1 MTTDVGKPK
10 MVARNA
16 ESGGAPK
23 SQVLKVASPAGEVQ
37 DLLQMLQRELLEE
50 GPPTCIVS
58 PDGEVIY
65 ANKAYHRIAGA
76 LSEAGALPSQST
88 LGLLPQGSDLSPIAV
103 SQEHKLTID
112 GRTEYF
118 RAKRRPIRG
127 ADGGMRATALVFES
141 TTKLKATATALVQA
155 TTRLDDTTRLVS
167 DWVWETDR
175 NLILT
180 FVSPRVHDALGYH
193 PREIIG
199 RSLNDLPEQTSPKL
213 TSLAT
218 SERHAPFRDSE
229 IAIRHRGGATLL
241 FRLNG
246 LPVYCPDSGSFLGYR
261 GTAEN
266 ITALRQR
273 EEALISAKESAE
285 LANRAKTEFLAN
297 MSHELRTPLNAVIGF
312 SEIMESEL
320 LGPLGS
326 SQYKSY
332 AADIHESAQHLLTLI
347 NDILDVAKI
356 EAGAHELR
364 DEEVDPYDVV
374 SAVERLVAER
384 AKRAELTLT
393 VTLQEKLPRLRA
405 DERKLKQVLLN
416 LMSNAIKFTP
426 EGGRV
431 ALAARYAP
439 DGTFVFEVSD
449 TGIGIALEDIPRAF
463 APFEQVDSRLS
474 RQFEG
479 TGLGLPLSDGFVRLH
494 GGHLELKS
502 EPGVGTRA
510 IVTLPRDRVI

>member
-1 MTTDVGKPK
+1 
-10 MVARNA
+10 MV
-16 ESGGAPK
+16 
-23 SQVLKVASPAGEVQ
+23 
-37 DLLQMLQRELLEE
+37 
-50 GPPTCIVS
+50 
-58 PDGEVIY
+58 Y
-65 ANKAYHRIAGA
+65 ANKAYHRLAGPLA
-76 LSEAGALPSQST
+76 EAGAAPSQSGI
-88 LGLLPQGSDLSPIAV
+88 GLMSPAGDISPIAV

-112 GRTEYF
+112 GRTEYY
-118 RAKRRPIRG
+118 RARRRLIRG
-127 ADGGMRATALVFES
+127 SDGSVRATALLYES

-175 NLILT
+175 HLVLT

-199 RSLNDLPEQTSPKL
+199 RSLNDLPAQPSSKL
-213 TSLAT
+213 MSLAS
-218 SERHAPFRDSE
+218 SERHAPFRDVE
-229 IAIRHRGGATLL
+229 IAIRDRAGATLL

-266 ITALRQR
+266 VTALRQR
-273 EEALISAKESAE
+273 EEALIGAKESAE

-326 SQYKSY
+326 AQYKSY

-364 DEEVDPYDVV
+364 DEVVDPRDVV
-374 SAVERLVAER
+374 SAVERLVSER
-384 AKRAELTLT
+384 AQRAQLRMTIELP
-393 VTLQEKLPRLRA
+393 ESLPRLNA

-431 ALAARYAP
+431 ALTARRAG
-439 DGTFVFEVSD
+439 DGK
-449 TGIGIALEDIPRAF
+449 IGRAH
-463 APFEQVDSRLS
+463 V
-474 RQFEG
+474 
-479 TGLGLPLSDGFVRLH
+479 
-494 GGHLELKS
+494 
-502 EPGVGTRA
+502 
-510 IVTLPRDRVI
+510 

>member
-1 MTTDVGKPK
+1 
-10 MVARNA
+10 MVARPA

-23 SQVLKVASPAGEVQ
+23 AAPKNGGSAASELEG
-37 DLLQMLQRELLEE
+37 LLQVLQRELLEE
-50 GPPTCIVS
+50 GPPACILS
-58 PDGEVIY
+58 AEGEVIY
-65 ANKAYHRIAGA
+65 ANKAYHRIADA
-76 LSEAGALPSQST
+76 LAEAGAAPTPSI
-88 LGLLPQGSDLSPIAV
+88 LGLVSPGGDSSLIAV

-112 GRTEYF
+112 GRTEYY
-118 RAKRRPIRG
+118 RARRRLIRG
-127 ADGGMRATALVFES
+127 SDGSVRATALLFES

-175 NLILT
+175 HLVLT

-199 RSLNDLPEQTSPKL
+199 RTLNDLPAQPSTKL
-213 TSLAT
+213 LSLAT
-218 SERHAPFRDSE
+218 SDRHTPFRDVE
-229 IAIRHRGGATLL
+229 IAIRDRAGATLL

-273 EEALISAKESAE
+273 EEALIGAKESAE

-326 SQYKSY
+326 AQYKSY

-364 DEEVDPYDVV
+364 DEVVDPTDVV

-384 AKRAELTLT
+384 ARRAGLRLT
-393 VTLQEKLPRLRA
+393 VELPDDLPRLNA

-426 EGGRV
+426 EGGSVELTACR
-431 ALAARYAP
+431 AD
-439 DGTFVFEVSD
+439 DGSFVFEVSD
-449 TGIGIALEDIPRAF
+449 TGIGIAAEDIPRAF

-479 TGLGLPLSDGFVRLH
+479 TGLGLPLSAGFVKLH
-494 GGHLELKS
+494 GGRLELKS

-510 IVTLPRDRVI
+510 IVTLPRERVI

>member
-1 MTTDVGKPK
+1 MAPAPAEPAAEAPPEPQEDSL
-10 MVARNA
+10 VAI
-16 ESGGAPK
+16 
-23 SQVLKVASPAGEVQ
+23 
-37 DLLQMLQRELLEE
+37 LQHDLLEE
-50 GPPTCIVS
+50 GPPTCIVDA
-58 PDGEVIY
+58 DGAITY
-65 ANKAYHRIAGA
+65 ANKAFEKIYDA
-76 LSEAGALPSQST
+76 LAAAEALPNQSA
-88 LGLLPQGSDLSPIAV
+88 LGGWSRSNGATPVAV
-103 SQEHKLTID
+103 SQEHKLTLE

-118 RAKRRPIRG
+118 RAKRRAIRG
-127 ADGGMRATALVFES
+127 GDGTLRATAVVYEP

-175 NLILT
+175 ELTLT

-193 PREIIG
+193 PRELIG
-199 RSLNDLPEQTSPKL
+199 RSLLDIPSEAAPKL
-213 TSLAT
+213 VSLAA
-218 SERHAPFRDSE
+218 SRQHAPFRDIE
-229 IAIRHRGGATLL
+229 VEVPNKAGDRLL

-246 LPVYCPDSGSFLGYR
+246 LPVYCPDSGDFLGYR

-266 ITALRQR
+266 VTALRQR
-273 EEALISAKESAE
+273 EEALIGAKEGAE

-332 AADIHESAQHLLTLI
+332 ASDIHESAQHLLTLI

-364 DEEVDPYDVV
+364 DEVVDPRDVIG
-374 SAVERLVAER
+374 AVQRLVAER
-384 AKRAELTLT
+384 AKRGDQALEISLPDN
-393 VTLQEKLPRLRA
+393 LPRLRA

-426 EGGRV
+426 EKGV
-431 ALAARYAP
+431 IELSARLEE
-439 DGTFVFEVSD
+439 DGSFVFQVSD
-449 TGIGIALEDIPRAF
+449 TGIGIAEEDIPRAF
-463 APFEQVDSRLS
+463 AAFEQVDSRLN

-479 TGLGLPLSDGFVRLH
+479 TGLGLPLSAGFVKLH
-494 GGHLELKS
+494 GGRLDLESKL
-502 EPGVGTRA
+502 GAGTKA
-510 IVTLPRDRVI
+510 IVRLPADRVL

>member
-1 MTTDVGKPK
+1 

-23 SQVLKVASPAGEVQ
+23 APSLTQTPPVEAVGQRGELGELVTT
-37 DLLQMLQRELLEE
+37 LQRELLEE
-50 GPPTCIVS
+50 GPPTCIVD
-58 PDGEVIY
+58 PAGEVIY
-65 ANKAYHRIAGA
+65 ANKAYDKIAGA
-76 LSEAGALPSQST
+76 LAEAEALPSQST
-88 LGLLPQGSDLSPIAV
+88 LGLLPQGGEAALIAV
-103 SQEHKLTID
+103 SQKHKLTID

-127 ADGGMRATALVFES
+127 SDGVTRATALIYES

-175 NLILT
+175 RLVLT

-199 RSLNDLPEQTSPKL
+199 RSLNDLPEQPKPKL
-213 TSLAT
+213 QSLAT
-218 SERHAPFRDSE
+218 SERHAPFRDVE
-229 IAIRHRGGATLL
+229 IEVRHRDGEVLL

-273 EEALISAKESAE
+273 EDALISAKESAE

-364 DEEVDPYDVV
+364 DEEVDPRDVV
-374 SAVERLVAER
+374 GAVERLVAER
-384 AKRAELTLT
+384 AKRAELEL
-393 VTLQEKLPRLRA
+393 VVDMPKRLPRLRA

-431 ALAARYAP
+431 SLAARHDP
-439 DGTFVFEVSD
+439 DGSFVFEVSD
-449 TGIGIALEDIPRAF
+449 TGIGIAAEDIPRAF

-479 TGLGLPLSDGFVRLH
+479 TGLGLPLSDGFVKLH
-494 GGHLELKS
+494 GGRLKLES
-502 EPGVGTRA
+502 QPGVGTKA
-510 IVTLPRDRVI
+510 IMRLPAERVI

>member
-1 MTTDVGKPK
+1 MKTDASKTT
-10 MVARNA
+10 MVSRSA
-16 ESGGAPK
+16 EPTGAPK
-23 SQVLKVASPAGEVQ
+23 TVAVPAAAEEDTLVA
-37 DLLQMLQRELLEE
+37 MLQRDLLED
-50 GPPTCIVS
+50 GPPTCIV
-58 PDGEVIY
+58 DAAGTITY
-65 ANKAYHRIAGA
+65 ANKAFHKISDA
-76 LSEAGALPSQST
+76 LAAAEALPSQSS
-88 LGLLPQGSDLSPIAV
+88 LGTRPHGPNTSPVAV
-103 SQEHKLTID
+103 SQEHKLTIE

-118 RAKRRPIRG
+118 RAKRRAIRG
-127 ADGGMRATALVFES
+127 ADGSLRATAMVYEP

-167 DWVWETDR
+167 DWVWETDQD
-175 NLILT
+175 LILT

-193 PREIIG
+193 PRELIG
-199 RSLNDLPEQTSPKL
+199 RSLNDIPSEATPKL
-213 TSLAT
+213 LSLI
-218 SERHAPFRDSE
+218 SSRQHVPFRDIE
-229 IAIRHRGGATLL
+229 VEVPNKEGEKLL

-246 LPVYCPDSGSFLGYR
+246 LPVYCPDSGDFLGYR

-266 ITALRQR
+266 VTALRQR
-273 EEALISAKESAE
+273 EEALIGAKESAE

-326 SQYKSY
+326 NQYKSY
-332 AADIHESAQHLLTLI
+332 ASDIHESAQHLLTLI

-364 DEEVDPYDVV
+364 EEVVDPRDVV
-374 SAVERLVAER
+374 NAVQRLVAER
-384 AKRAELTLT
+384 AKRADQALEVALP
-393 VTLQEKLPRLRA
+393 ENLPRLRA

-426 EGGRV
+426 EKGV
-431 ALAARYAP
+431 IELSARLED
-439 DGTFVFEVSD
+439 DGSFVFQVSD
-449 TGIGIALEDIPRAF
+449 TGIGISREDIPRAF
-463 APFEQVDSRLS
+463 AAFEQVDSRLN

-479 TGLGLPLSDGFVRLH
+479 TGLGLPLSAGFVKLH
-494 GGHLELKS
+494 GGRLDLES

-510 IVTLPRDRVI
+510 IVRLPANRVL